1 MTNEN
6 IKKLDLL
13 FVLESAKKIG
23 IKSLRENSIQRIIYF
38 CYIFDYLNKEK
49 VFKYSY
55 DFHIDTEGTYSIEI
69 HKLLIDLSSNYSIL
83 KIENKS
89 HIETFEID
97 IVTSQKIKKYYQTT
111 HSEYYDKYKWI
122 DTVIKILGLYGEEKL
137 FDFIYRDPI
146 INESLSTNQTK
157 TIDRDTNTLTKDYL
171 NSFKNEFEQYLKDEE
186 IEITI
191 DNNKYLEAYFEY
203 IFSQIMRGE

>member
-1 MTNEN
+1 MNNES

-13 FVLESAKKIG
+13 LVLESAKKIG
-23 IKSLRENSIQRIIYF
+23 IKSLRENSIHRIMYF

-49 VFKYSY
+49 VFHYLY
-55 DFHIDTEGTYSIEI
+55 DFHIDIEGTYCIEI
-69 HKLLIDLSSNYSIL
+69 HKLLIDLRSNEKIFM
-83 KIENKS
+83 IENKS
-89 HIETFEID
+89 NIETFEID
-97 IVTSQKIKKYYQTT
+97 MITSKEIKKLYQTT
-111 HSEYYDKYKWI
+111 DSEYYNKYKWI
-122 DTVIKILGLYGEEKL
+122 DTVIKILGLYGEERL

-146 INESLSTNQTK
+146 INESISTNQTK

-171 NSFKNEFEQYLKDEE
+171 NSFKSEFEQYLKDEN
-186 IEITI
+186 IEVIL